1 MRVIDERQVRHAARR
16 VAWGGDLARARRLG
30 ARRPEL
36 VAYLVAATQE
46 LSLEARAAAWRGFE
60 IACEAMRAAAGEP
73 RVTVEDVLTV
83 HDRNLDLALAIG
95 ASHPRIADRYL
106 ANSGTLRQ
114 RSLLRMLSDRIARE
128 APGGERGA
136 VFLVLKTIVDI
147 LDAGR
152 AARRAARG
160 SAAPHTAG

>member
-1 MRVIDERQVRHAARR
+1 MRVIGERQVRHAARR
-16 VAWGGDLARARRLG
+16 VSWGGELARARRLG

-60 IACEAMRAAAGEP
+60 ISCEAMRAAAGEP
-73 RVTVEDVLTV
+73 RVTVDEVLGV

-95 ASHPRIADRYL
+95 GSHPRIADRYL
-106 ANSGTLRQ
+106 AHSGALHQ
-114 RSLLRMLSDRIARE
+114 RSLLRVLSDRIARD
-128 APGGERGA
+128 APSGERGA

-147 LDAGR
+147 LDAGQINRANR
-152 AARRAARG
+152 AARRG
-160 SAAPHTAG
+160 